1 MLYDFKIRFEI
12 AHIKLISKSLDILK
26 SISKGELTRIE
37 SLFTE
42 NKKTY
47 LENKID
53 LPEIFDSRMIKLH
66 HFLADMQVK
75 HYNNKFLN
83 VLQLGDFGFLLVDVK
98 QKFIDTG
105 IIMKNKRI
113 NNINVK
119 LSENEL
125 RIINIACT
133 LYWKILVGDFSYILS
148 FKKYNTLDDF
158 EADLFA
164 AGLLAR
170 NLVESSNYFSIEDKF
185 INRKAKWAYDICN
198 CIDSIDK
205 DDIIKN
211 TGTLPKLKIIKNG

>member
-37 SLFTE
+37 SLFIE

-53 LPEIFDSRMIKLH
+53 LPEIFDSRMNKLY

-113 NNINVK
+113 NNIYVK

-158 EADLFA
+158 ETDLFE

-170 NLVESSNYFSIEDKF
+170 NLVESSNYFKIEDKF
-185 INRKAKWAYDICN
+185 INRKAKWAYDICK
-198 CIDSIDK
+198 CIDSLGN

-211 TGTLPKLKIIKNG
+211 IGTLPRLKIIKNG

>member
-1 MLYDFKIRFEI
+1 MY
-12 AHIKLISKSLDILK
+12 H
-26 SISKGELTRIE
+26 
-37 SLFTE
+37 
-42 NKKTY
+42 
-47 LENKID
+47 
-53 LPEIFDSRMIKLH
+53 P
-66 HFLADMQVK
+66 
-75 HYNNKFLN
+75 NNKFLN

-113 NNINVK
+113 NNIYVK

-158 EADLFA
+158 ETDLFE

-170 NLVESSNYFSIEDKF
+170 NLVESSNYFKIEDKF
-185 INRKAKWAYDICN
+185 INRKAKWAYDICK
-198 CIDSIDK
+198 CIDSLGN

-211 TGTLPKLKIIKNG
+211 IGTLPRLKIIKNG

>member
-37 SLFTE
+37 SLFVE

-53 LPEIFDSRMIKLH
+53 LPEIFDSRMNKLY

-113 NNINVK
+113 NNIYVK

-158 EADLFA
+158 ETDLFE

-170 NLVESSNYFSIEDKF
+170 NLVESSNYFKIEDKF

-198 CIDSIDK
+198 CIDSLGN

-211 TGTLPKLKIIKNG
+211 IGTLPRLKIIKNG

>member
-37 SLFTE
+37 SLFIE

-83 VLQLGDFGFLLVDVK
+83 VL
-98 QKFIDTG
+98 
-105 IIMKNKRI
+105 
-113 NNINVK
+113 
-119 LSENEL
+119 
-125 RIINIACT
+125 
-133 LYWKILVGDFSYILS
+133 
-148 FKKYNTLDDF
+148 
-158 EADLFA
+158 
-164 AGLLAR
+164 
-170 NLVESSNYFSIEDKF
+170 
-185 INRKAKWAYDICN
+185 
-198 CIDSIDK
+198 
-205 DDIIKN
+205 
-211 TGTLPKLKIIKNG
+211 

>member
-37 SLFTE
+37 SLFVE

-53 LPEIFDSRMIKLH
+53 LPEIFDSRMNKLY

-105 IIMKNKRI
+105 IIMKNKRM
-113 NNINVK
+113 NNIYVK

-158 EADLFA
+158 ETDLFE

-170 NLVESSNYFSIEDKF
+170 NLVESSNYFKIEDKF
-185 INRKAKWAYDICN
+185 INRKAKWAYDICKS
-198 CIDSIDK
+198 IDSLNN

-211 TGTLPKLKIIKNG
+211 IGTLPRLKIIKNG